1 MNRAFSTCLFLMF
14 TLAGCTHTQ
23 PVLQQK
29 PAWILNPNLNN
40 QRGAVGVAAMPYD
53 QKISTQRKLAIT
65 RALDELSLQ
74 QGVQVQLDM
83 QKSEKYSNGSLS
95 TSLDSQSSYKANA
108 TTTAHI
114 QDVWEDKSSGELY
127 IWMVID

>member
-1 MNRAFSTCLFLMF
+1 MKKAFSAWFLLMLAF
-14 TLAGCTHTQ
+14 TGCTPQ
-23 PVLQQK
+23 PAPNQR

-40 QRGAVGVAAMPYD
+40 NRGAVGVAAIPFD

-83 QKSEKYSNGSLS
+83 QKSEKYANGSLS
-95 TSLDSQSSYKANA
+95 TSIDTQSSYKANT

-114 QDVWEDKSSGELY
+114 EDVWEDKRSGELY

>member
-1 MNRAFSTCLFLMF
+1 MKRAFYTWFFLM
-14 TLAGCTHTQ
+14 LALTGCTNTQ
-23 PVLQQK
+23 PVPNQK
-29 PAWILNPNLNN
+29 PAWILNPNINN
-40 QRGAVGVAAMPYD
+40 QRGAVGVAAIPYD

-83 QKSEKYSNGSLS
+83 QKSEKYSNGSLN
-95 TSLDSQSSYKANA
+95 TSLNTQSSYKANA

-114 QDVWEDKSSGELY
+114 EDVWEDKRSGELY

>member
-1 MNRAFSTCLFLMF
+1 MKRAFSACFLFILAF
-14 TLAGCTHTQ
+14 AGCTTPQ
-23 PVLQQK
+23 PAVNQK
-29 PAWILNPNLNN
+29 PAWILNPNINN
-40 QRGAVGVAAMPYD
+40 QRGAVGVAAIPYD

-108 TTTAHI
+108 RTTAHI
-114 QDVWEDKSSGELY
+114 EDVWEDKRSGELY

>member
-1 MNRAFSTCLFLMF
+1 MKKAFTTFFFLVLAF
-14 TLAGCTHTQ
+14 TGCVQTQ
-23 PVLQQK
+23 PAPNQK
-29 PAWILNPNLNN
+29 PAWIINPNIDNK
-40 QRGAVGVAAMPYD
+40 RGAVGVAAISYD

-95 TSLDSQSSYKANA
+95 TSLDTQSSYKANSI
-108 TTTAHI
+108 TTAHI
-114 QDVWEDKSSGELY
+114 EDVWEDKRSGELY